1 VNERQLGVDFRGVC
15 RTEGQLLV
23 LRDPAA
29 SDRSCTNDEENTAA
43 MHEGIPTLDTGMMNS
58 DGGEEINATIVTEQK
73 ELS

>member
-1 VNERQLGVDFRGVC
+1 MNERQLGVDFRGVC

-29 SDRSCTNDEENTAA
+29 SDRSCANDEENTAE
-43 MHEGIPTLDTGMMNS
+43 MHEGLPMDTGMMNS